1 MGDDDYFKTLAF
13 WTDAPLILFYKGNL
27 NFGQCKLFS
36 IVGTLSGDLYGKKI
50 CRELVASMR
59 EFDPIIVS
67 GFAKGIDI
75 IVHDQAI
82 KSNLTTIACM
92 AFGLDQIYPLE
103 YKSFFNKKKRKGVLF
118 LSSPQKK
125 SLTVNIF

>member
-82 KSNLTTIACM
+82 KSNLTTIACI
-92 AFGLDQIYPLE
+92 AHGLNQIYPHE
-103 YKSFFNKKKRKGVLF
+103 YKSFSNKNKTKGVYF
-118 LSSPQKK
+118 W
-125 SLTVNIF
+125 VNHRRKVWP